1 MTRRRQS
8 FQDHLGGHPMKRDCL
23 FKTLPSKNWLPS
35 TLHVQLSIKYL
46 LDPLAVLQMKSLE
59 FQVWGLI
66 PKLWHR
72 HVIGI
77 PHTFQFFF
85 SCLRKLF
92 FGCVPLHRIRLY
104 VQKVFFSSWGT
115 KTASSFD
122 CFELPTARPAL
133 TWKVV
138 LCCSVIASFHGRS
151 LRMPSAF
158 T

>member
-1 MTRRRQS
+1 MTRRQQS

-35 TLHVQLSIKYL
+35 TLHVQLSMKYL

-77 PHTFQFFF
+77 SHTFQFFF

-104 VQKVFFSSWGT
+104 VQKVFFFSSWRT
-115 KTASSFD
+115 KLFWLLWIAHSTPSFD
-122 CFELPTARPAL
+122 MKSCAL
-133 TWKVV
+133 LFCYSKLSW
-138 LCCSVIASFHGRS
+138 
-151 LRMPSAF
+151 
-158 T
+158 